1 MPSNPIGT
9 GDVKVGRRKIE
20 DVDIYAYK
28 KYRTV
33 FISDLP
39 VSESSGPKDV
49 RVMYRGNTYVAEKYG
64 NPNNQLPSYDFKVSN
79 EV

>member
-9 GDVKVGRRKIE
+9 AKVQIGNQTVKEVDV
-20 DVDIYAYK
+20 YAYK

-39 VSESSGPKDV
+39 VSESSGPKKV
-49 RVMYRGNTYVAEKYG
+49 KVMYRGNTYTAEKYG
-64 NPNNQLPSYDFKVSN
+64 NPNNQVPSYDFKVSN
-79 EV
+79 EA